1 MLYAHIGKPGQ
12 GKSYTC
18 VVDIYE
24 KQQINN
30 HNVKK
35 NVEIYFENKQLLLDR
50 GIDLDK
56 NIDFTFLR
64 EMRVGKEDK
73 WLDFTFKLSELKQFE
88 DEEQF
93 EEYFNLFLLYND
105 FITHINTL
113 HNINLAK
120 VLPVHQQ
127 YCDINGLNIEGVLP
141 SPIDWRQTPRGS
153 IIYYDEIRRKPP
165 YNFTTKTPSR
175 DPIILEMSEVR
186 HHDKDVHLI
195 SQDAEDINI
204 SLRGLIDK
212 MYFYKRPPQNIN
224 ACSVYT
230 FDQWLGRPR
239 AAADS
244 KRDPKKYVDYRLVTY
259 KKKFYKLYKSASS
272 HTSMK
277 IKISW
282 RVFFYIFLF
291 IVMASLVAVGLFKIP
306 IFQYFGSAI
315 KQMTGQGDSLT
326 SLSSGK
332 TSNSTGQTT
341 QVQTSESA
349 TNSSVDLSVE
359 CRKGANVEKPECV
372 QWFNDLSKN
381 KGSVSGT
388 DDKNTMV
395 TYNPNTPFD
404 TQGIQQKIQYEVT
417 AKPIFSGCMRKGAKY
432 VAYTQQG
439 TILNEVSQSD
449 CEKLMNGDR
458 PFNYFAS
465 QKSEQ
470 QPIQNQQPSN
480 TLNSAQNQNNQAQ
493 TQQQTVQYA
502 NNQVDSRLEAKTT
515 NGANNL
521 AGFSAF

>member
-12 GKSYTC
+12 GKSYSC

-50 GIDLDK
+50 GYDLDK
-56 NIDFTFLR
+56 NDNFTFLR

-93 EEYFNLFLLYND
+93 EEYFDLFLLYND

-141 SPIDWRQTPRGS
+141 SPIDWRETPRGS

-204 SLRGLIDK
+204 SLRGLVDK
-212 MYFYKRPPQNIN
+212 MYFYKRPPQNIK

-259 KKKFYKLYKSASS
+259 KTKFYKLYKSASS

-282 RVFFYIFLF
+282 RIFFYIFLF
-291 IVMASLVAVGLFKIP
+291 ILMSVLVLVGLFKIP
-306 IFQYFGSAI
+306 IFQYFGSAVS
-315 KQMTGQGDSLT
+315 QMTGPKDAMASLT
-326 SLSSGK
+326 PNTKNTTSS
-332 TSNSTGQTT
+332 TPTT
-341 QVQTSESA
+341 ETT
-349 TNSSVDLSVE
+349 TNSPVDLSVE
-359 CRKGANVEKPECV
+359 CRKGANVEKPECI
-372 QWFNDLSKN
+372 QWFNDLSNK
-381 KGSVSGT
+381 KGSVTGT
-388 DDKNTMV
+388 DEKNTIV
-395 TYNPNTPFD
+395 SYNPNKPYE
-404 TQGIQQKIQYEVT
+404 QQQIQERISYEVT
-417 AKPIFSGCMRKGAKY
+417 AKPVFSGCMQKNGRY
-432 VAYTQQG
+432 IAYTQQG
-439 TILNEVSQSD
+439 TILNEVSQED
-449 CEKLMNGDR
+449 CKKLMNGDR
-458 PFNYFAS
+458 PFNYFA
-465 QKSEQ
+465 KEQ
-470 QPIQNQQPSN
+470 NKETIQFQQ
-480 TLNSAQNQNNQAQ
+480 QNNSVSIQPQ
-493 TQQQTVQYA
+493 QQQQTEQIA
-502 NNQVDSRLEAKTT
+502 NNQVEQHLQAKVV
-515 NGANNL
+515 NGANSL
-521 AGFSAF
+521 